1 MTINC
6 LLEGVPMYKHCT
18 TEESVLRQRQLEG
31 CLLELMQ
38 TIPYSHITIGH
49 ICQRADI
56 SRKSFYRYFGSKDG
70 CLYALIDH
78 CIMDGASYY
87 LPAHGGQMIAHDIYV
102 RFFSYWKDMAPLLDV
117 LARNTLSLRLVE
129 RMMYY
134 VDQEERDFHY
144 YLGGSLHDSYE
155 QILFMVSGI
164 MGLVLS
170 WHHSG
175 FQKSVSQMADV
186 LEKVIKSS

>member
-1 MTINC
+1 
-6 LLEGVPMYKHCT
+6 MYKHCT

-70 CLYALIDH
+70 CLYALVDH
-78 CIMDGASYY
+78 CIMDGASRYMPEHNEPSRSHLFY
-87 LPAHGGQMIAHDIYV
+87 EQ
-102 RFFSYWKDMAPLLDV
+102 FFSYWKDMAPLLDV
-117 LARNTLSLRLVE
+117 LAKNNLRMLIVE

-134 VDQEERDFHY
+134 VDQEERDLHY
-144 YLGGSLHDSYE
+144 YLGGSTTDCYE
-155 QILFMVSGI
+155 QILFMISGI

-175 FQKSVSQMADV
+175 FQKSVSQMADI
-186 LEKVIKSS
+186 LEKVLRS

>member
-1 MTINC
+1 
-6 LLEGVPMYKHCT
+6 MYKHCT
-18 TEESVLRQRQLEG
+18 TEESVLRQRQLEK

-38 TIPYSHITIGH
+38 AVPYPQITIGH
-49 ICQRADI
+49 ICQQADI

-78 CIMDGASYY
+78 CIMDGASQY
-87 LPAHGGQMIAHDIYV
+87 LPDRDEAYRSHAFYE
-102 RFFSYWKDMAPLLDV
+102 RFFSYWKDMSPLLDV
-117 LARNTLSLRLVE
+117 LEKNHLSLIIVE

-134 VDQEERDFHY
+134 VDQEERSLHY
-144 YLGGSLHDSYE
+144 YLGGSADDSYE

-170 WHHSG
+170 WHHNG
-175 FQKSVSQMADV
+175 FQKTVTQMADI
-186 LEKVIKSS
+186 LEKVIRSS